1 MNFPN
6 DTQRLSIVGATGS
19 GKTHAALWHL
29 SRRNYDLKPWIVYDF
44 KEDDLIADIE
54 GTYEIGL
61 ADPIPIRPG
70 LYVVHPNPNQVDAV
84 EDHMWRIWKQE
95 NTGVFIDEGFMV
107 GTNNDGFR
115 ALLTQGRSKH
125 IPMITL
131 SQRPVWLDR
140 FVFSESE
147 FFQVFRLQHRK
158 DVASVEEFIPYD
170 LSKRLPPHW
179 SYYYDAPTDQLIKLK
194 PTPDLKVILDT
205 FNMKLSTLKK
215 VV

>member
-61 ADPIPIRPG
+61 SDPIPIRPG
-70 LYVVHPNPNQVDAV
+70 LYVVHPNPNQIDAV

-107 GTNNDGFR
+107 G
-115 ALLTQGRSKH
+115 
-125 IPMITL
+125 
-131 SQRPVWLDR
+131 
-140 FVFSESE
+140 
-147 FFQVFRLQHRK
+147 
-158 DVASVEEFIPYD
+158 
-170 LSKRLPPHW
+170 
-179 SYYYDAPTDQLIKLK
+179 
-194 PTPDLKVILDT
+194 
-205 FNMKLSTLKK
+205 
-215 VV
+215 